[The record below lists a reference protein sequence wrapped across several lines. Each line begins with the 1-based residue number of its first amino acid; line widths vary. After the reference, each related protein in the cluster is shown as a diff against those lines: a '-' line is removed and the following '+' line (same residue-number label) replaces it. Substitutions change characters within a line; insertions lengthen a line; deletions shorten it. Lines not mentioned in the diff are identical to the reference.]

1 MISQEMDRTSDADQY
16 TDSLIHI
23 YDLSRKSGIDMKRG
37 IIISVLTHLPLQRG
51 GRTDNRM
58 KSPRKET
65 GTFPPPMAHCN
76 ICNEYIRLDH
86 SHSSCARTHNCYNPP
101 EECPLAQYFVNQG
114 PEEQGVKD

>member
-1 MISQEMDRTSDADQY
+1 
-16 TDSLIHI
+16 
-23 YDLSRKSGIDMKRG
+23 
-37 IIISVLTHLPLQRG
+37 
-51 GRTDNRM
+51 
-58 KSPRKET
+58 
-65 GTFPPPMAHCN
+65 MAHCN